1 MPSVYVTHCG
11 FCADPKIQDSVIRQ
25 LSDVARLA
33 DLLRP
38 AQPRHRIYDDAL
50 INDAFAERG
59 LFPDSAGEIFNE
71 RYIRIR
77 NVRLNGLTFCV
88 PHNRAYNPGEEHFG
102 FVFATVGDLEQAQGV
117 LVGVA
122 EPSDRADRA
131 RPRLV
136 HSIGAV
142 SQLHATLP
150 TDSLVLERACVK
162 VRGEATDWVVKLLGH
177 LRRYRLPAL
186 DYSGWHHLQG
196 WKPEY
201 DALDP
206 SDAKTRDAV
215 WHAIKVGLL
224 NDFIAVG
231 GAAPDVEDLIASGL
245 FAPPSVLERFGP
257 RNVVAHASPQVKALL
272 GGDENTKT
280 ALAAAARRA
289 IVSAGTSQF
298 LWSLGFGFLGHELI
312 LSSNI
317 HNHLKCGR
325 WVPEFH
331 VYVDLAPA
339 GLTRRAIAAATRR
352 RP

>member
-1 MPSVYVTHCG
+1 MPSIYVTHAG

-25 LSDVARLA
+25 LAGVARLA
-33 DLLRP
+33 DLLRS
-38 AQPRHRIYDDAL
+38 AQPRYRIYDHAL

-59 LFPDSAGEIFNE
+59 LFPDSAGEIFND
-71 RYIRIR
+71 RYIRTR
-77 NVRLNGLTFCV
+77 NVRLNGLTFCL
-88 PHNRAYNPGEEHFG
+88 PHNRAYNPGEEYFG
-102 FVFATVGDLEQAQGV
+102 FVFASVGDFERAQGV

-136 HSIGAV
+136 QPIGAV
-142 SQLHATLP
+142 PQPHATLP
-150 TDSLVLERACVK
+150 SGKLVLERASVK

-177 LRRYRLPAL
+177 LRNYWLPAL

-196 WKPEY
+196 WKPEF
-201 DALDP
+201 DALDQ
-206 SDAKTRDAV
+206 SDTKTRDGV

-231 GAAPDVEDLIASGL
+231 GATPDVEDLIASGL
-245 FAPPSVLERFGP
+245 FAPLSVLERFAP
-257 RNVVAHASPQVKALL
+257 RNVVAHASPQAKALI
-272 GGDENTKT
+272 GWDENTKT
-280 ALAAAARRA
+280 DLAAAARRA
-289 IVSAGTSQF
+289 VVSAGTSQF
-298 LWSLGFGFLGHELI
+298 LLSLGFGFRGHELI
-312 LSSNI
+312 LSSTI
-317 HNHLKCGR
+317 HNHWKCGR

-331 VYVDLAPA
+331 AYVDLAPA